1 METNMC
7 KDILENVDF
16 DMEYRIDQLL
26 PISLLDDVFSQ
37 VRKIPK
43 LSAAVLL
50 PDGTCFHGR
59 PALSENDEKSLQ
71 TLLHRDRI
79 EKAKAF
85 RFENDRITLIFPI
98 LHEMER
104 IGYLIISRTEGKEP
118 SDAAL
123 IPLGQL
129 VLYVL
134 DRLIYYNYKYLMT
147 SSLQGQVIE
156 ESFEQLKEK
165 AALLEESERKYRT
178 LAENLEIDVAKKT
191 QEIKETQSQLMQQEK
206 MASIGQLAAGVAHEI
221 NNPTGFVS
229 SNLNTLSGY
238 HEDIRN
244 IVGKYRELLKQL
256 KELSGTESLSPLI
269 VDRVDQLAKIEK
281 DADID
286 FILNDV
292 LDLIQESQ
300 EGVERIKNI
309 VIDLKD
315 FAHPSENKMQSADIN
330 KGLES
335 TLNVVWNELKYKAS
349 VIRDFGPLPLVTC
362 YPQQI
367 NQVFMNILINAAQ
380 SIDDHGEIRI
390 STQAQDGFVMIRIS
404 DTGIGIPPEN
414 LSKIFD
420 PFFTTKEVGKGTGL
434 GMNVAYN
441 IIQKHKGRI
450 DVESTVGKGTTFTV
464 RIPG

>member
-1 METNMC
+1 M
-7 KDILENVDF
+7 
-16 DMEYRIDQLL
+16 
-26 PISLLDDVFSQ
+26 
-37 VRKIPK
+37 
-43 LSAAVLL
+43 
-50 PDGTCFHGR
+50 
-59 PALSENDEKSLQ
+59 
-71 TLLHRDRI
+71 
-79 EKAKAF
+79 
-85 RFENDRITLIFPI
+85 
-98 LHEMER
+98 
-104 IGYLIISRTEGKEP
+104 
-118 SDAAL
+118 
-123 IPLGQL
+123 
-129 VLYVL
+129 
-134 DRLIYYNYKYLMT
+134 
-147 SSLQGQVIE
+147 
-156 ESFEQLKEK
+156 
-165 AALLEESERKYRT
+165 
-178 LAENLEIDVAKKT
+178 
-191 QEIKETQSQLMQQEK
+191 
-206 MASIGQLAAGVAHEI
+206 
-221 NNPTGFVS
+221 
-229 SNLNTLSGY
+229 
-238 HEDIRN
+238 
-244 IVGKYRELLKQL
+244 
-256 KELSGTESLSPLI
+256 
-269 VDRVDQLAKIEK
+269 
-281 DADID
+281 
-286 FILNDV
+286 
-292 LDLIQESQ
+292 DLIQESQ